1 MIFKKIPYEKVL
13 YEWLN
18 NKRKTIKKSTYIKY
32 LYIIETHIISVLGS
46 IDFKKLKSNDIIS
59 FLGKEDINTLANSTK
74 TSILLIL
81 KSSIKYDLDMKYR
94 KSFDALDIK
103 YKKEKNE
110 ITYFTIKEQEIIE
123 DYIKSNMNI
132 RNLSILVA
140 LYTGVRIGELCALKG
155 TDIDFINNTI
165 SINKTVQRIKN
176 TDGTSKTKLVI
187 DIPKT
192 KSSIRVIP
200 VSEYIIEFLKK
211 YIDNENNYIFTGSDK
226 PKDPRTVGRY
236 FERLLEKLNIKQ
248 INFHSL
254 RHTFATRLREQKVDI
269 KVISQLLGHSN
280 WKTTQEI
287 YVHATFDSIKQSVCD
302 LCSSLISKC
311 SQKEYVLRT
320 FLLTFIHFI

>member
-1 MIFKKIPYEKVL
+1 MIFKKITYEKVL

-18 NKRKTIKKSTYIKY
+18 VKKRIVKESTYIKY

-46 IDFKKLKSNDIIS
+46 IDFKKLKSNDITF
-59 FLGKEDINTLANSTK
+59 FLSKEEINILSSSTK
-74 TSILLIL
+74 TYILLIL
-81 KSSIKYDLDMKYR
+81 KSSIKYGVDMKYR
-94 KSFDALDIK
+94 KSFDTLDIR

-110 ITYFTIKEQEIIE
+110 ITYFTIKEQQVIE
-123 DYIKSNMNI
+123 DYIKSNMNL
-132 RNLSILVA
+132 RNLPILVA

-165 SINKTVQRIKN
+165 SVNRTVQRIKN
-176 TDGTSKTKLVI
+176 TDGTSKTKLVV

-200 VSEYIIEFLKK
+200 VSEYIIKLLKK
-211 YIDNENNYIFTGSDK
+211 YIKDENNFIFTGNDK
-226 PKDPRTVGRY
+226 PKDPRAIEKY
-236 FERLLEKLNIKQ
+236 FERLLEKLNIRQ

-254 RHTFATRLREQKVDI
+254 RHTYATRLREQKVDI
-269 KVISQLLGHSN
+269 KVISKLLGHSD

-302 LCSSLISKC
+302 LCNSLIQKC
-311 SQKEYVLRT
+311 SQK
-320 FLLTFIHFI
+320 